1 MRAEKCF
8 RGVITVYVA
17 FVFLLVLSLL
27 AAFLET
33 ARVYGLRVRLQ
44 MAARGGLDSL
54 FSMYSKQLY
63 DNYGILML
71 DESFGYDNPMN
82 NVFTNVIR
90 ENMKYDLDQNK
101 GLLLG
106 RTMQLFD
113 MNFEDLE
120 VRRTVRAV
128 EDGGIYFA
136 QSAVDMM
143 KYRVPASAFS
153 QFTSLLGM
161 LEHAEEA
168 QQSIEEGGAAM
179 ESEDWNQYV
188 TTVAP
193 ETLPETAGSG
203 ATGASQSEGGA
214 SQGSGEPT
222 AAASTEMSQGAGE
235 PTAAASTEGT
245 QGGSEGSS
253 QEPETTAEEVTT
265 IDYNAEADD
274 AVDKSVIKVVKDF
287 LKGSVLKIYGVKES
301 MISKGKR
308 DIKNSVSKKHAKDKD
323 PEISEGMYSEALT
336 DFLFGE
342 YVMEYLKDFQE
353 QKEKEKKNEGQLRY
367 EVEYVLIGK
376 DNDKDNLMGVL
387 NRVYGIRVAFNS
399 FSVLTNPNCQKEA
412 SALAM
417 AILGWTGIVPLV
429 LALQWLFLETM
440 ALAESV
446 LDMRAIV
453 AGKKVPL
460 VKGPMHWK
468 VTLTNIVPLLTSGA
482 QSMESST
489 GFDYPT
495 YERILLFIEKNKD
508 KYLRTMDIIEWNMQ
522 KTDPGFHMEDCVYA
536 IEIATEAS
544 ADRLFLRWM
553 YLVPTF
559 FLPRQFKFDIRDARS
574 Y

>member
-193 ETLPETAGSG
+193 ETAGSG
-203 ATGASQSEGGA
+203 ATGASQSEGDA

-342 YVMEYLKDFQE
+342 YVMEYLTDFQE